1 MSSFLFFRASES
13 NMQSI
18 ANAVEDLYMSN
29 SRASVNESLFML
41 ITEAVVSTV
50 LTPERLVAEMAMLVA
65 VLHGNVGSEVG
76 TGSSWQ
82 NISSKVLNINEW
94 TPLCNTVKLLMKDVS
109 EFDPK
114 VFCSSSVL
122 PYFHRDQKDC

>member
-1 MSSFLFFRASES
+1 MSSDLFFRASDS

-76 TGSSWQ
+76 KGSSWQ
-82 NISSKVLNINEW
+82 NISSGNAQ
-94 TPLCNTVKLLMKDVS
+94 
-109 EFDPK
+109 
-114 VFCSSSVL
+114 
-122 PYFHRDQKDC
+122 H